1 MHSMR
6 AEGGRTK
13 LRLDKFRRGGR
24 RAKRYDNGGPAGSSA
39 ASTRSADDPGGELAT
54 ANRERKSTLGRIQ
67 DELLGPKSAYARGG
81 RQKPRGYDAG
91 GATAPP
97 IAFGSPSLQ
106 DIAFSPK
113 PNPLVAIIQKNM
125 PPVDTAGKVMAARG
139 AAALASLQ
147 KNAPSFP
154 GSPKVPVPGNQ
165 EGGRIKRQ
173 PRRRYDDGGIADA
186 SPARAPALAFGDGP
200 PPPPRL
206 SSDGTIAAPPPRA
219 NDPGFVNRLIA
230 SQKNTQLKQRVRQLE
245 AKADRGNCDHDHYS
259 RRHIERIG

>member
-1 MHSMR
+1 MHHMK

-24 RAKRYDNGGPAGSSA
+24 RTKRFDDGGTASGTG
-39 ASTRSADDPGGELAT
+39 STRSPNDPGGEVSA
-54 ANRERKSTLGRIQ
+54 ANKGRKSTADWIR
-67 DELLGPKSAYARGG
+67 DEVMGGTKPAYKRGG
-81 RQKPRGYDAG
+81 RQRGYDAG
-91 GATAPP
+91 GVTSLAAPP
-97 IAFGSPSLQ
+97 PSFNTPSLS
-106 DIAFSPK
+106 DFAYSVK
-113 PNPLVAIIQKNM
+113 PNPIVAMIQKNM

-200 PPPPRL
+200 PAPPRL
-206 SSDGTIAAPPPRA
+206 SSDGTIGAAPPRA
-219 NDPGFVNRLIA
+219 NDPGFVNRLNA
-230 SQKNTQLKQRVRQLE
+230 S
-245 AKADRGNCDHDHYS
+245 
-259 RRHIERIG
+259 